1 MNNLISNSYL
11 WNILAKNDY
20 DNMMQVWSRKFAK
33 YGNPSP
39 SLANFCMTN
48 YIDIVIQIDE
58 LLLKKDTMEFPIWDA
73 QYRRLNDARR
83 HWSNMGKLIDTIITH
98 KDHPTIIARTLL
110 TRRTLK
116 HAPVDVQ
123 LMEVN

>member
-48 YIDIVIQIDE
+48 YIDVVIAIDE
-58 LLLKKDTMEFPIWDA
+58 ILSKRSEM
-73 QYRRLNDARR
+73 QYNLFETQYNRLNDARR